1 MSVVSVAMEVEAVAT
16 DDLSKGKD
24 VNDEEEG
31 TKHGTLG
38 DTVGDR
44 GGGGFTVV
52 YGNELMSV

>member
-38 DTVGDR
+38 NTVGDW